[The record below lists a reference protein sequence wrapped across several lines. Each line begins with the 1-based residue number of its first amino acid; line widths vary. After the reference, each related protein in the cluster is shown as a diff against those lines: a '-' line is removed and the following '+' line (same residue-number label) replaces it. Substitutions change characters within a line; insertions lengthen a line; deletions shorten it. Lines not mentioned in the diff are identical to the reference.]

1 MFIIIAGCGKVGLTL
16 AGRLSSAGHD
26 ITMIDI
32 REERIERVTDSYDVS
47 GIAGNAVSHEVQLE
61 AGIKDAD
68 LMIAVTGSDE
78 KNLLACMI
86 ARRTGGCRTIARVR
100 DPLYTNEN
108 DYIKREFGLAMIVNP
123 ELAAAREIASLFQFP
138 TARRIERFT
147 RSDVELIHFTVR
159 GGTALD
165 GESILKV
172 RTDMNDDILVCTV
185 MRGDRMIVPDG
196 TMVFQEGDI
205 VGILGKRPDLTDFL
219 RKAGVTAGR
228 VRNAMI
234 AGGGSPTGYYLA
246 RELMQTGIAVTVIEK
261 DPVKCDRLSDML
273 PKANVILGDVTD
285 EELLEQ
291 EGIGHYHG
299 FAAITGMDEENILLS
314 KYVKEKN
321 GDCKVATKVS
331 RMIFENIIRGLEL
344 DSIVNPQE
352 ITADYIEMFVRSMD
366 ESLDSEV
373 ENLYKLEGGL
383 AEALEFYIKENS
395 PVTGIMLKDMVLRPD
410 TLICSISRDGRTII
424 PSGTDTME
432 PGDFVVIVSAGH
444 GISDVA
450 DILKR

>member
-1 MFIIIAGCGKVGLTL
+1 MFIIIAGCGKVGMTL
-16 AGRLSSAGHD
+16 AGRLSTAGHD
-26 ITMIDI
+26 VTVIDI

-47 GIAGNAVSHEVQLE
+47 GLAGNAVSHETQME
-61 AGIKDAD
+61 AGIRDAD

-108 DYIKREFGLAMIVNP
+108 EFIKREFGLAVIVNP
-123 ELAAAREIASLFQFP
+123 ELAAAREIAGLFQFP

-147 RSDVELIHFTVR
+147 RSEVELVHFTVKS
-159 GGTALD
+159 GSVLD
-165 GESILKV
+165 GESILRV
-172 RTDMNDDILVCTV
+172 RTDMNDNILVCTV
-185 MRGDRMIVPDG
+185 MRGDEMTVPDG
-196 TMVFQEGDI
+196 TLVFREGDV
-205 VGILGKRPDLTDFL
+205 VGILGKRPDLADFL
-219 RKAGVTAGR
+219 AKAGVTAGR

-234 AGGGSPTGYYLA
+234 AGGGSRTGYYLA
-246 RELMQTGIAVTVIEK
+246 RELMQTGISVTIIEK
-261 DPVKCDRLSDML
+261 DPVKCDELSDAF
-273 PKANVILGDVTD
+273 PKANIILGDVTD

-291 EGIGHYHG
+291 EGIAHYHG

-314 KYVKEKN
+314 KYVKEKA
-321 GDCKVATKVS
+321 DCKVATKVS
-331 RMIFENIIRGLEL
+331 RMIFEHIIRGMEL
-344 DSIVNPQE
+344 DSIINPQE
-352 ITADYIEMFVRSMD
+352 ITADYIEQFVRSMD

-373 ENLYKLEGGL
+373 ENLYKLEGGR

-395 PVTGIMLKDMVLRPD
+395 PVTGIMLKDMKLRKD
-410 TLICSISRDGRTII
+410 TLICSISREGKTII
-424 PSGTDTME
+424 PSGTDTLE

-444 GISDVA
+444 GIGDVA